1 MYIVNFC
8 SETFSDSFS
17 VCKTKEINMLCHV
30 FFFPRKEKEKTKK
43 SGNCESKNEAS
54 RESPFQLVDKT
65 KCGYLRAHEISVER
79 YKDPV
84 KMFQDKKSTIK
95 T

>member
-1 MYIVNFC
+1 MF
-8 SETFSDSFS
+8 
-17 VCKTKEINMLCHV
+17 

-84 KMFQDKKSTIK
+84 KMFKDKKSTIK
-95 T
+95 NMITQRIARTDRIKMVFRAYC